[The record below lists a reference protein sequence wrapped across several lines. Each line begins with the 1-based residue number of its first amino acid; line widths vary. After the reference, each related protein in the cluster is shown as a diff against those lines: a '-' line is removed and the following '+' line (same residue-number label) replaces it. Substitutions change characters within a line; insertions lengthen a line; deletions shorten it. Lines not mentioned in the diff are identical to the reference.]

1 IGAAQASGLMESV
14 ELYHAERISLPLKLG
29 SYEEL
34 RYTHRVT
41 DLSALPR
48 TAESR
53 FSSDGSL
60 LWIEGHDLLSR
71 EPVWVP
77 YELVHTN
84 YTIPMPT
91 GSGCFLQSSNGLASG
106 NHVLEAISQAVCEV
120 VERDA
125 TTLWY
130 LLHEQQQASTQVD
143 LNTVDD
149 LLCRDVLKKFE
160 NAGVSVAVWET
171 TSDVGI
177 PSFLCLT
184 VDPKHVL
191 HSARGMGC
199 PPARRVALLRAL
211 TEAAQSRLTYI
222 AGSRDDLF
230 RPEYELARS
239 EEIFRRR

>member
-1 IGAAQASGLMESV
+1 MVCRPNSRSIAVSQGKGISIGAAQASGLMESV

-53 FSSDGSL
+53 FSSDGAL

-106 NHVLEAISQAVCEV
+106 NHVLEAISQAVCE
-120 VERDA
+120 
-125 TTLWY
+125 
-130 LLHEQQQASTQVD
+130 
-143 LNTVDD
+143 
-149 LLCRDVLKKFE
+149 
-160 NAGVSVAVWET
+160 
-171 TSDVGI
+171 
-177 PSFLCLT
+177 
-184 VDPKHVL
+184 
-191 HSARGMGC
+191 
-199 PPARRVALLRAL
+199 
-211 TEAAQSRLTYI
+211 
-222 AGSRDDLF
+222 
-230 RPEYELARS
+230 
-239 EEIFRRR
+239 